1 MEPTTEC
8 GGLPCLKRKQQERG
22 PHAAAAEAKDDHGT
36 RRELP
41 RVAVEIGMA
50 MGNSVAVMSPSIR
63 IYIDTNRC
71 DSARSAIASACSSN
85 SKQQRRRLLQRVHAA
100 C

>member
-1 MEPTTEC
+1 MEPTTES
-8 GGLPCLKRKQQERG
+8 GGLPSLKRKQQERG

-50 MGNSVAVMSPSIR
+50 MGNTIAVISIR

-71 DSARSAIASACSSN
+71 NSARSAIASACSSN

>member
-1 MEPTTEC
+1 MLQLQKLRTTMAHVENC
-8 GGLPCLKRKQQERG
+8 
-22 PHAAAAEAKDDHGT
+22 
-36 RRELP
+36 

-50 MGNSVAVMSPSIR
+50 MGNSIAVISIR

-71 DSARSAIASACSSN
+71 NSARSAIASACGSN
-85 SKQQRRRLLQRVHAA
+85 SKQQRRRRLQRVHAA